1 MTMRN
6 ETRISPVRLVP
17 MTGLLLLL
25 LVWAAESVG
34 WFALLFLLP
43 IALLAVPLAE
53 EKLYVWLVAV
63 DLAVAAVVLFLPVPH
78 YVWFAFLCVLAP
90 YVPVRHALRN
100 LRHSYAA
107 TLLAVGIVTA
117 FSAALLVWMY
127 VLGVHPYTEW
137 TLPQC
142 AFAVL
147 GFFLFL
153 FLLDAAYQLY
163 LKFYRSRLRRFLLPR
178 A

>member
-34 WFALLFLLP
+34 WYALLFLLP
-43 IALLAVPLAE
+43 IALLAVPPAE
-53 EKLYVWLVAV
+53 EKLYGWLVV
-63 DLAVAAVVLFLPVPH
+63 IDLLVAAIVLILPVPH
-78 YVWFAFLCVLAP
+78 YVWLAFVCVLAP

-100 LRHSYAA
+100 LKHSYAA
-107 TLLAVGIVTA
+107 TLLSIGIVTA
-117 FSAALLVWMY
+117 FTAMVLGWLY
-127 VLGVHPYTEW
+127 VLHVHPYTEW

-147 GFFLFL
+147 GYFFFL
-153 FLLDAAYQLY
+153 FLLDAFYQLY
-163 LKFYRSRLRRFLLPR
+163 LKFYRAHLRRFLLPR